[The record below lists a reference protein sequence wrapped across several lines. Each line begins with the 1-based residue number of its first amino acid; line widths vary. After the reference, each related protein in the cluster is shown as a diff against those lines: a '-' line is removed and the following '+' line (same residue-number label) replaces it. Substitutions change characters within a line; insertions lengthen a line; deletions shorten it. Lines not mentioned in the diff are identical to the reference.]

1 VGLVKERNPTYDV
14 IRVLDK
20 LNMIDHYQVGGS
32 LRTEAACYVFR
43 QADQELL
50 EYLQKGDFCYVFNS
64 RQMGKSSLLVKTN
77 QILQQQ
83 GWQTATIDMTMIGS
97 DNVTAQQWYFG
108 IISRLWYSFRL
119 HKNTNID
126 LWEWYDNQ
134 QNISLVQIFSYF
146 IDQILFPY
154 LPGKNI
160 VIFVDE
166 IDSTL
171 SLDFAVD
178 DFFAFIRSCY
188 NQRSIDANYQ
198 RLTFALFGVATP
210 TDLIR
215 DKRRTPFNIGHAV
228 NLTGFQLAE
237 AQPLIAGFPKN
248 ISQPDI
254 VLQSILDWTDGQ
266 PFLTQKICQLF
277 IESLD
282 NQGLCPANMLPQEW
296 VKNIIFQR
304 VIDNWE
310 SQDEPEHLRTIQD
323 RLNYYQDRKNRLL
336 GIYQQVLQGKK
347 IAVDDSQ
354 EQTELILS
362 GLVRKYQGYLRVK
375 NLIYSKVFNEEWVSY
390 ELNLLRPYSE
400 SFTAWIKSG
409 QQDQSRLLRGQALKD
424 AQTWSQG
431 KSLSD
436 LDYQF
441 LANSTEIDRQEI
453 EQKLEAER
461 IKTIELQLIEQKKYS
476 LQQQQ
481 NVRLQRLFLIV
492 LGVAFLFSSG
502 LGIFTFLAYRRASIS
517 EIQALIT
524 STQGLFASYNQL
536 DAMLAGIDARRKLKK
551 LGDFDPEMVRDTKTA
566 LNQTV
571 YGNQEFN
578 RLIGH
583 RGSVFAVAISPDQQ
597 LIATSGND
605 KTLKIW
611 GSNGRLLQDI
621 PLKSGA
627 HRLVFSADGSLIVG
641 GTGDGSIF
649 IWQADGTLLRTIKA
663 YGSNIWGIAISPDQ
677 KLIASAS
684 GDRTVKLWTLDGKL
698 RKTLTGHTAPV
709 WNVAFS
715 PNGQTLI
722 SGSMDK
728 TIKLWNINGELLN
741 TMTGHQKP
749 LWDVA
754 FCTDDLFVSV
764 SSDETARIWHKD
776 RGLVKILQN
785 NYPLF
790 SVDCQ
795 AEYIVTSSTD
805 GIIKLWKTDGTYLQS
820 LRQHKAIVRD
830 ISISQDGKM
839 IASASDDGIVKLWRQ
854 NQYFL
859 KQIYAYKM
867 SIWDVASH
875 PQTELFASANVG
887 DGVKLWSM
895 DGTLQATVTS
905 QLPTGLSSDPLI
917 DMAKT
922 KIDETD
928 IDTQMISVAF
938 TPDGRNLLTGS
949 LNGELKLWSLGK
961 SGESPTQLVRTMLG
975 HKAGIFAIAVSPDQ
989 KVIASAGNDQSIKL
1003 WDMQGKLLHNMPAHQ
1018 EIIWRLAF
1026 SPDGQYLA
1034 SASADGYIKL
1044 WNRQG
1049 KLLKTLPHEGAV
1061 WGLAFHPQKNL
1072 LVSTSRD
1079 DTLKFWNYLDGKLE
1093 KSILTHSGGLTRV
1106 AISSHGNL
1114 IATAGVDNTVKL
1126 WNTDGNLL
1134 AILPGHKGL
1143 VISLAFAH
1151 NNKSLMSGGD
1161 DGVLIIWDL
1170 PKILSINSLYFA
1182 CNWVRDYLANGQ
1194 DLTDDQRR
1202 LCDGIN

>member
-1 VGLVKERNPTYDV
+1 
-14 IRVLDK
+14 
-20 LNMIDHYQVGGS
+20 MINHYQVGGS
-32 LRTEAACYVFR
+32 LSTEAPCYVFR

-77 QILQQQ
+77 KILQQQ

-97 DNVTAQQWYFG
+97 DDVTAEQWYFG

-126 LWEWYDNQ
+126 LWQWYDNQ
-134 QNISLVQIFSYF
+134 QNISLVQIFSHF
-146 IDQILFPY
+146 IDQIIFPN
-154 LPGKNI
+154 LPEQNI
-160 VIFVDE
+160 IIFIDE

-198 RLTFALFGVATP
+198 RLTFAIFGVATP

-228 NLTGFQLAE
+228 NLTGFQLGE
-237 AQPLIAGFPKN
+237 AQPLIAGLPETIK
-248 ISQPDI
+248 QPDRI
-254 VLQSILDWTDGQ
+254 LQEILYWTDGQ
-266 PFLTQKICQLF
+266 PFLTQKICQLLT
-277 IESLD
+277 ESLSD
-282 NQGLCPANMLPQEW
+282 QELSAANISPQTW
-296 VKNIIFQR
+296 VKNLICQR
-304 VIDNWE
+304 VIENWE

-323 RLNYYQDRKNRLL
+323 RLNYYQERKNRLL

-362 GLVRKYQGYLRVK
+362 GLVTKYQGYLRVK
-375 NLIYSKVFNEEWVSY
+375 NLIYSTIFNEEWVSH

-400 SFTAWIKSG
+400 SFTAWIKSA

-424 AQTWSQG
+424 AQMWLQG

-441 LANSTEIDRQEI
+441 LASSTEIDRQEI
-453 EQKLEAER
+453 EQKLEAAR
-461 IKTIELQLIEQKKYS
+461 IKSIELQLIEQKKYS

-481 NVRLQRLFLIV
+481 NVRLQRLFLIL

-502 LGIFTFLAYRRASIS
+502 LGIFTFMAYRRASIS

-536 DAMLAGIDARRKLKK
+536 DAMLAGIDARRKLKN
-551 LGDFDPEMVRDTKTA
+551 LGDFDPEMVRNTKTA

-578 RLIGH
+578 RLVSH
-583 RGSVFAVAISPDQQ
+583 RGSVFAVAISPDRQ

-611 GSNGRLLQDI
+611 ASDGRLLKD
-621 PLKSGA
+621 LSYKNNA
-627 HRLVFSADGSLIVG
+627 YRLVFSADGQIIVG
-641 GTGDGSIF
+641 GMSDGSIF
-649 IWQADGTLLRTIKA
+649 IWRSDGTLIRKIKA
-663 YGSNIWGIAISPDQ
+663 DSSIIWGITISPDQ
-677 KLIASAS
+677 KFIASAS
-684 GDRTVKLWTLDGKL
+684 SDRTVKLWTLDGKL
-698 RKTLTGHTAPV
+698 WKTFTGHQAPI

-715 PNGQTLI
+715 PSGKTLI
-722 SGSMDK
+722 SGSMDQ
-728 TIKLWNINGELLN
+728 TVKLWDMNGQILK
-741 TMTGHQKP
+741 TMTGHKKP
-749 LWDVA
+749 VWDIA
-754 FCTDDLFVSV
+754 FCTEEIFVSV
-764 SSDETARIWHKD
+764 SGDETARIWHKD
-776 RGLVKILQN
+776 TGLVKTLQN
-785 NYPLF
+785 NYPLYG
-790 SVDCQ
+790 VDCQ
-795 AEYIVTSSTD
+795 GELIATSGTD
-805 GIIKLWKTDGTYLQS
+805 GIIKIWNTDGTLLQN
-820 LRQHKAIVRD
+820 LRQHKAIVREVA
-830 ISISQDGKM
+830 ISRDAQV
-839 IASASDDGIVKLWRQ
+839 IATASDDGVVKLWRQ

-859 KQIYAYKM
+859 NQIYAYKM
-867 SIWDVASH
+867 TIWDVASH
-875 PQTELFASANVG
+875 PSTEQFASANVG
-887 DGVKLWSM
+887 DGVKLWGI
-895 DGTLQATVTS
+895 DGALQEQVNS
-905 QLPTGLSSDPLI
+905 QVLLTESSQQSGELNNKNI
-917 DMAKT
+917 DT
-922 KIDETD
+922 NIDSN
-928 IDTQMISVAF
+928 IDTQIVAVTF
-938 TPDGRNLLTGS
+938 TPDGRHLLTGS
-949 LNGELKLWSLGK
+949 MNSELKLWSLGQPGK
-961 SGESPTQLVRTMLG
+961 SKTQLLKTMLG
-975 HKAGIFAIAVSPDQ
+975 HKASIFSVAVSPDQ
-989 KVIASAGNDQSIKL
+989 KIIASGSNDQTIKL
-1003 WDMQGKLLHNMPAHQ
+1003 WDMQGNLLKTIPTSQ

-1026 SPDGQYLA
+1026 SPDGQFIA
-1034 SASADGYIKL
+1034 SSGSDVQVKL
-1044 WNRQG
+1044 WNRDGKFLRSFDHQG
-1049 KLLKTLPHEGAV
+1049 VV
-1061 WGLAFHPQKNL
+1061 WGLAFHPDKNIL
-1072 LVSTSRD
+1072 ITSSRD
-1079 DTLKFWNYLDGKLE
+1079 DQLRFWNYLDGKLE
-1093 KSILTHSGGLTRV
+1093 KSILTNSGGLTRV

-1134 AILPGHKGL
+1134 AILPGHKGMVL
-1143 VISLAFAH
+1143 SLAFAH

-1194 DLTDDQRR
+1194 DLSDQQRR
-1202 LCDGIN
+1202 LCDGMNN